1 MVLDKIEIVVLIDV
15 MPMMD
20 VVKIRVELV
29 IEDSVM
35 VVVGQDVQ
43 DYEHIV
49 LVHLLRVE
57 NLNYYNRLVVFFDNN
72 LFKRTEK
79 KHNIFFLMNIFLL
92 N

>member
-1 MVLDKIEIVVLIDV
+1 LVLDKIEIVVLIDV
-15 MPMMD
+15 MPMMV

-35 VVVGQDVQ
+35 VVVGQDVP

-57 NLNYYNRLVVFFDNN
+57 NLNYYNPLVVFFDNN
-72 LFKRTEK
+72 LFK
-79 KHNIFFLMNIFLL
+79 
-92 N
+92 